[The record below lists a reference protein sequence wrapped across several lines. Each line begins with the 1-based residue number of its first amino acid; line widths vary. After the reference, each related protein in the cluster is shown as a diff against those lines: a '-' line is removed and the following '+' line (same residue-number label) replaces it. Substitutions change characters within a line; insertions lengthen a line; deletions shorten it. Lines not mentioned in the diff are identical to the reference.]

1 MERWDEVDN
10 DVMGSLIDVLGSDVS
25 LEDVDELA
33 VAFKT
38 FKATQRAD
46 LWSEFTEWFTPS
58 TNGGTPD
65 FATNPQKYLLGMQQL
80 LTKDLGFLQEAWIR
94 KGLLAIADDPLLRFQ
109 WDRYLKQEK
118 FSPGEF
124 WGVLQQ
130 MDTNGQ
136 TTRHETTQTGFE
148 CEVSSSFDPSADTA
162 PEWLVDGLLPRGG
175 FSVLGAKPKVG
186 KTTFAQS
193 LGWAVARGVPF
204 LGRDTTGGRVLHFA
218 LEGVRQ
224 QDVLTLHQMGGHDD
238 HLVRFGQQLPGSQ
251 YDVLAQTIRDQN
263 LTLVIIDTIFRF
275 AKIADMNDYGQ
286 VTNAFAR
293 LIELGQTT
301 GCHIMAVHH
310 LRKAKGDD
318 VGDQL
323 LGSTAIYGSVD
334 TYIDYQWKDADD
346 EVGDRVLFTRQRY
359 GLSMPKTI
367 IGLDVETGRIV
378 SRGTAQESRRSDLSQ
393 SILDAMPPSET
404 PVSKSTVVEGVDARR
419 QDVYKALNIL
429 IELGLVKQ
437 EKWGKVQMLWVVADM
452 GTP

>member
-1 MERWDEVDN
+1 MALWDEGDN
-10 DVMGSLIDVLGSDVS
+10 EIMEPLIDALGPDADLDDVKT
-25 LEDVDELA
+25 LA
-33 VAFKT
+33 ETFKT
-38 FKATQRAD
+38 WKAAQRSE
-46 LWSEFTEWFTPS
+46 LWSEFAGWFEPETP
-58 TNGGTPD
+58 NGVPD
-65 FATNPQKYLLGMQQL
+65 FATNPQQYLVGMQQL
-80 LTKDLGFLQEAWIR
+80 FTKDLGFLREGWIR

-109 WDRYLKQEK
+109 WERYLKHEK
-118 FSPGEF
+118 HSPVEF

-130 MDTNGQ
+130 MDANGQ
-136 TTRHETTQTGFE
+136 TTRHETAQTGFE
-148 CEVSSSFDPSADTA
+148 CEVSSSFDPAGDTA

-204 LGRDTTGGRVLHFA
+204 LGRDTTRGRVLHFA

-238 HLVRFGQQLPGSQ
+238 HLVRFGQQLPVSQ
-251 YDVLAQTIRDQN
+251 YDVLAQTITDQQ

-310 LRKAKGDD
+310 LRKTKGED

-334 TYIDYQWKDADD
+334 TYIDYQWQSADD
-346 EVGDRVLFTRQRY
+346 ETGDRVLFTRQRY
-359 GLSMPKTI
+359 GLGMPKTL

-378 SRGTAQESRRSDLSQ
+378 SRGTAQDSRRSALSQ
-393 SILDAMPPSET
+393 AILDAMPPSGT
-404 PVSKSTVVEGVDARR
+404 PVSKTTVVEAVDARR
-419 QDVYKALNIL
+419 QDVYKAINAL
-429 IELGLVKQ
+429 IELGLVAQ
-437 EKWGKVQMLWVVADM
+437 EKWGKVQMIWVVVDV
-452 GTP
+452 GTT